1 MLETVKK
8 TVRTVVLIACVA
20 LSAFAQDQ
28 ATRSL
33 AAAIDRAIAQGHTDQ
48 AQHALA
54 ELLARPQVELEVL
67 LETGAKLA
75 ERELFEPARAV
86 FARGV
91 KDYPRNFEMHYN
103 LALADIALRR
113 FEEAS
118 AALEGLGELS
128 KEQRLAREYLKGK
141 IYDATGQAGLAE
153 RAYTAA
159 FAGAPEQEN
168 YALDLGLFYVRQKL
182 YAKAVGTLQAG
193 AKHHPESVYLLLGLG
208 LAQLFGDDPP
218 RAVATCRKILA
229 LEPNFGPAQLLL
241 VAGYYMNGENENCV
255 KETAA
260 FIARPGAPPYLYY
273 LHASAMLKL
282 NSKEYAAM
290 LRDLEASNRAIPG
303 CSFCYFA
310 LSKVHQEMGD
320 ERAAIADLETLV
332 EKVDPQFS
340 QGWYR
345 LTTLYQRAG
354 RQADAA
360 RALGKF
366 RAIKTAE
373 TDRETEY
380 LRKLFLSAIG
390 GEANR

>member
-118 AALEGLGELS
+118 AALEGLRELS

-182 YAKAVGTLQAG
+182 YAKAVETLQAG

>member
-118 AALEGLGELS
+118 AALEGLRELS

-141 IYDATGQAGLAE
+141 IYDATGQLALAE
-153 RAYTAA
+153 RSFQAA
-159 FAGAPEQEN
+159 LTGAPEQEN

-182 YAKAVGTLQAG
+182 YAKAVETLQAG